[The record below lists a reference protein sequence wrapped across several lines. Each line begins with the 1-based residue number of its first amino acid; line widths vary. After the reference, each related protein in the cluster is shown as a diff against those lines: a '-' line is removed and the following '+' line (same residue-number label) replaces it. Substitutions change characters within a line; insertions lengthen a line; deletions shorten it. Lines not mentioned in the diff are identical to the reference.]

1 VTVGRSLSPLRPT
14 GRALA
19 MASALG
25 VAACGGFRAQP
36 TNPAGRG
43 ETAPVTI
50 AGTSSRPRVVPRGLD
65 LLMPSPAN
73 NPLRPH
79 TVALGRRLFFDR
91 MLSSDGSVAC
101 ASCHDPA
108 RAFAGGRTIAVGADG
123 RSGRRNV
130 PALVNRG
137 YGRAFFW
144 DGRAATLEAQVLQP
158 IVNPLELGAA
168 LPTVVSRLANDATYA
183 AAFQVAFGRAP
194 NADDLARALA
204 SYVRTIVSGDSPFD
218 RTLAGPG
225 RAMSPDARRGM
236 SLFFGRAECWLCHA
250 GPTLTD
256 EQFHNTGIA
265 WQPAAHAASA
275 GRFTDDGRFAVTRRA
290 EDRGAFKTPGLREVA
305 RTAPYMHDGS
315 VATLEEVVAHYNRGG
330 RPNPHLDR
338 RLRPLGLG
346 AGDLRDLVAF
356 LRALSGRVS
365 EGQ

>member
-1 VTVGRSLSPLRPT
+1 
-14 GRALA
+14 
-19 MASALG
+19 MASAFG
-25 VAACGGFRAQP
+25 VAACGGFRARP
-36 TNPAGRG
+36 ANPAGPG
-43 ETAPVTI
+43 ETGSVTI
-50 AGTSSRPRVVPRGLD
+50 AGTPSRPRIVPQGLD
-65 LLMPSPAN
+65 LLMPAPAN
-73 NPLRPH
+73 NPVRPD

-91 MLSSDGSVAC
+91 GLSGDRSVAC
-101 ASCHDPA
+101 ATCHDPA
-108 RAFAGGRTIAVGADG
+108 RAFAGGRKVAVGASG

-158 IVNPLELGAA
+158 IVNPLELGASISA
-168 LPTVVSRLANDATYA
+168 VVSRLGNDATYA

-218 RTLAGPG
+218 GALVGSG
-225 RAMSPDARRGM
+225 RAMPPAARRGM
-236 SLFFGRAECWLCHA
+236 SLFFGQAECWVCHS

-265 WQPAAHAASA
+265 WQPAGQGHVGARPAGELAAQGPSA
-275 GRFTDDGRFAVTRRA
+275 GRFTDDGRFAVTGRA
-290 EDRGAFKTPGLREVA
+290 EDRGAFKTPGLRDVA

-330 RPNPHLDR
+330 RPNPYLDR
-338 RLRPLGLG
+338 RLRPLGLSG
-346 AGDLRDLVAF
+346 GDLRDLVAF
-356 LRALSGRVS
+356 LRALTGQVS
-365 EGQ
+365 EGR